1 LESGYYN
8 CGDFQTGIRKLKKEM
23 TMNKLSLKF
32 LASVLIGLVFIGTC
46 QSFAPQSAGMV
57 KDLAGRQIIIPK
69 QVNKVS
75 GLDPL
80 LTYML
85 WRLAPQ
91 KLISIDKQFKSQLSF
106 MTDEEIR
113 KLSTLPVTGVFYDGS
128 IDREQMLLLKPDVI
142 LSYKKDPDIE
152 KKQDDYSVPVV
163 AASKDSL
170 EELEASWRL
179 IGNVVGNEKEG
190 NELADYWHKTM
201 AKIISKVAKIPKR
214 DRVKVYY
221 AQQDVNST
229 VGPKTIMVSIIR
241 TAGGVS
247 LYDTLAGTM
256 IQQESENIP
265 TSMEQILVWNPDVV
279 ITGASKSRDII
290 MSDPR
295 WQNVSAVKNKRV
307 YASLSFERLDNIQSL
322 MGLVWVASK
331 LYPERVKVD
340 FTKET
345 RNFYS
350 KMYHHDGLT
359 EAQIYEEKN

>member
-1 LESGYYN
+1 M
-8 CGDFQTGIRKLKKEM
+8 KKFIV
-23 TMNKLSLKF
+23 KVLPLI
-32 LASVLIGLVFIGTC
+32 LIGVVFVWMG
-46 QSFAPQSAGMV
+46 QGFAQQPTRML
-57 KDLAGRQIIIPK
+57 KDLAGRQFIIPK

-106 MTDEEIR
+106 MTDEEIK
-113 KLSTLPVTGVFYDGS
+113 KLATLPVTGVYYDGS
-128 IDREQMLLLKPDVI
+128 INREQMLLLKPDVI

-152 KKQDDYSVPVV
+152 KKQEDYSALVV

-170 EELEASWRL
+170 EELEASWRF
-179 IGNVVGNEKEG
+179 IGKVVGNEKEG
-190 NELADYWHKTM
+190 NQLADYWHQTM
-201 AKIISKVAKIPKR
+201 ARIISKVAKIPDK
-214 DRVKVYY
+214 DRLKVYY
-221 AQQDVNST
+221 AQRDVNST
-229 VGPKTIMVSIIR
+229 VGPKAIMASIIR
-241 TAGGVS
+241 TAGGVN
-247 LYDTLAGTM
+247 LYDSMTGAM

-265 TSMEQILVWNPDVV
+265 TPMEQILAWNPDVI
-279 ITGASKSRDII
+279 ITGAAKSRDVI
-290 MSDPR
+290 MSDPQ

-322 MGLVWVASK
+322 MGLVWVACK

-350 KMYHHDGLT
+350 KMYHHDKLT